1 MEWPPPAQGA
11 RPAGHAIAIPRISLR
26 EVQAMKAA
34 VLHEF
39 GGPSKLKYEDF
50 DDPVAGEGE
59 VLVRVA
65 AASINPIDYKMR
77 SGEAQARFPIQFP
90 AILGRDFAGVVRTV
104 GPDVT
109 GFEAGEEV
117 MGLSSKTYAE
127 LVAVKA
133 TDLIKVPEQMELTTA
148 ASLPLVLLTGGQLIR
163 VGTQIKEGETVVIT
177 GAVGG
182 VGRSAVRTAK
192 MAGARVIAGVRKRQ
206 MDEAKSLGADEI
218 LALDD
223 DAAVAKLGFV
233 DAVADTVG
241 HATAEA
247 LLAKVKQGGVFASVL
262 GPPANAGMHPT
273 VKIVPVVAKP
283 DAAMLAELAA
293 EVEGGRLTIPV
304 DRMLPLAQAAEGQ
317 AAVEKGGIGKV
328 LLLA

>member
-1 MEWPPPAQGA
+1 
-11 RPAGHAIAIPRISLR
+11 
-26 EVQAMKAA
+26 MKAA

-39 GGPSKLKYEDF
+39 GGPSKLKYEDH

-90 AILGRDFAGVVRTV
+90 AILGRDFAGVVRAV
-104 GPDVT
+104 GAGVA
-109 GFEAGEEV
+109 GFEAGDRV
-117 MGLSSKTYAE
+117 MGLSWKTYAE

-133 TDLIKVPEQMELTTA
+133 TDLIQVPKGMELTTA
-148 ASLPLVLLTGGQLIR
+148 ATLPLVLLTGGQLIR
-163 VGTQIKEGETVVIT
+163 VGVQVKEGETVLMT
-177 GAVGG
+177 GAAGG
-182 VGRSAVRTAK
+182 VGRAAVRTAK
-192 MAGARVIAGVRKRQ
+192 MAGARVIAGVRKKQ
-206 MDEAKSLGADEI
+206 MEEARTLGADEVM
-218 LALDD
+218 ALDD
-223 DAAVAKLGFV
+223 EEAMAKLGFV

-247 LLAKVKQGGVFASVL
+247 LLGKVKQGGVFASVL

-273 VKIVPVVAKP
+273 VKIVPVMAKP
-283 DAAMLAELAA
+283 DAAMLAELAE
-293 EVEGGRLTIPV
+293 EVLAGRLTIPV
-304 DRMLPLAQAAEGQ
+304 DRMLPLAEAGEGQ
-317 AAVEKGGIGKV
+317 AAAEKGGIGKV